1 VGVVA
6 AETPHSVTIKS
17 VELERLI
24 FFSDAVFAIAITIL
38 VLELRPPE
46 RVGPD
51 AARALAGGM
60 VRMIPKFVSYIIS
73 FWLIGI
79 YWFVHH
85 RMFRHIRRWDDG
97 LIWLNF
103 LFLFWIAF
111 LPFPV
116 ALMGSFGDQR
126 LAVVFYAATLGMTGL
141 SQILLWRHASR
152 DGRLLDPGFDPAL
165 ARYIGLR
172 SMVPPLAALLV
183 VILAFLIPPSLATL
197 GFPLIFLFQGWLRR
211 RYDPAARKALTPVRA
226 RAAGSK
232 KPEE

>member
-1 VGVVA
+1 MA
-6 AETPHSVTIKS
+6 AESQHAFTIKS

-46 RVGPD
+46 RIGPD
-51 AARALAGGM
+51 AARALADGM
-60 VRMIPKFVSYIIS
+60 TRLIPKLMSYAITFWIIG
-73 FWLIGI
+73 L

-103 LFLFWIAF
+103 FFLFWIAF

-116 ALMGSFGDQR
+116 ALMGAFGDQR
-126 LAVVFYAATLGMTGL
+126 FAVVFYAATLGMTGL
-141 SQILLWRHASR
+141 GQILLWRHASR
-152 DGRLLDPGFDPAL
+152 AGRLLDPGFDPAL
-165 ARYIGLR
+165 ARYIRLR

-183 VILAFLIPPSLATL
+183 IILAFLIPPALATL
-197 GFPLIFLFQGWLRR
+197 GFPLIFLLQGWIRR
-211 RYDPAARKALTPVRA
+211 RYDPTLHPVPPSGRA
-226 RAAGSK
+226 RHRAAESGKSGD
-232 KPEE
+232 

>member
-1 VGVVA
+1 VA
-6 AETPHSVTIKS
+6 AEPQHSVTIKS

-51 AARALAGGM
+51 VTQALVAGM
-60 VRMIPKFVSYIIS
+60 VRLIPKFASYVIS
-73 FWLIGI
+73 FWIIGI

-85 RMFRHIRRWDDG
+85 RIFRHIRSWDDG

-116 ALMGSFGDQR
+116 SLMGSFGDQR
-126 LAVVFYAATLGMTGL
+126 FAVVFYAGALAMTGL
-141 SQILLWRHASR
+141 AQLLLWRHAAR
-152 DGRLLDPGFDPAL
+152 DHRLLDPGFDPAL

-172 SMVPPLAALLV
+172 SMVPPLAAVLV
-183 VILAFLIPPSLATL
+183 IILAFIVPPYLATL
-197 GFPLIFLFQGWLRR
+197 GFPLIFMFQGWIRR
-211 RYDPAARKALTPVRA
+211 RYDPALRREGTAARGATKTRDG
-226 RAAGSK
+226 R
-232 KPEE
+232 

>member
-1 VGVVA
+1 MA
-6 AETPHSVTIKS
+6 AETPHAVTIKS

-51 AARALAGGM
+51 VASALAHGM
-60 VRMIPKFVSYIIS
+60 VRLIPKLMSYAIS
-73 FWLIGI
+73 FWIIGL

-103 LFLFWIAF
+103 FFLFWIAF

-126 LAVVFYAATLGMTGL
+126 FAVVFYAAALGMTGL
-141 SQILLWRHASR
+141 GQILLWRHASR
-152 DGRLLDPGFDPAL
+152 GGRLLDPGFDPAL

-172 SMVPPLAALLV
+172 SMIPPLAALLV
-183 VILAFLIPPSLATL
+183 MVLAFLIPPFLATM

-211 RYDPAARKALTPVRA
+211 RYDPAAQPVEHPARGRA
-226 RAAGSK
+226 
-232 KPEE
+232 KPKRER